1 MGGDV
6 PQFVIFSFFI
16 HCTDIGRRFTVHQFC
31 MDDVGWKRD
40 DDGLKQACWVFAE
53 S

>member
-1 MGGDV
+1 M